1 VNSNLN
7 CFIISVLHHGGFVS
21 NSDFSFWKNLLEM
34 FPKGHPRFSMQHEIQ
49 QLQLTSSTLDLHTR
63 RSHLT
68 VEVSSASERETALGL
83 FMSESFSQS
92 LRVLVVV
99 RDKKE
104 REKMECI
111 ERNFVWVV
119 CRGADGG
126 TNLGH
131 LIYLIAEPGKKCHN
145 DQQALI
151 YLRPPIVHTKKPRGD
166 SHSPNTTAALC
177 ALSLHSAQ
185 NSLMLINES
194 EEKAAFRAFEKKFMH
209 SDETLLPICDVP
221 SLFDKLENIEA
232 TQKTTVDQS
241 PPATPPKPDPIGS
254 VPRSV
259 LPQAP
264 TAATPPRTTVSSEPL
279 DFPSMDTVPPAS
291 TTVPHIE
298 SSSLDMRQTLPLLD
312 KEIISLEKSTN
323 FMKKCLKAQEKKVAD
338 MVVIDEDTNEDFITK
353 VVANLQTLTVRMGE
367 MEENIKEKK
376 KRMQELNLKLEA
388 TKSTVSSENT
398 EKLKKNNKM
407 MMKSHMKNVV
417 WTVTTHY
424 IEHKNTVSHP
434 EERSE
439 KETIVN
445 EIEEK
450 MWPEIHIPFDEE
462 MGKKVDEIIRTMKE

>member
-209 SDETLLPICDVP
+209 SDETGFLIYDVASLRYVYDKVSTEEKIIDTAVDLIKLPPGIDRV
-221 SLFDKLENIEA
+221 K
-232 TQKTTVDQS
+232 Q
-241 PPATPPKPDPIGS
+241 
-254 VPRSV
+254 
-259 LPQAP
+259 
-264 TAATPPRTTVSSEPL
+264 PL
-279 DFPSMDTVPPAS
+279 IA
-291 TTVPHIE
+291 
-298 SSSLDMRQTLPLLD
+298 
-312 KEIISLEKSTN
+312 
-323 FMKKCLKAQEKKVAD
+323 
-338 MVVIDEDTNEDFITK
+338 
-353 VVANLQTLTVRMGE
+353 
-367 MEENIKEKK
+367 MEENFVNLVKDIERRKNEVHEMEKIVAEDEESGMMNQKMKGHYKKAVNKMIKEMTVKI
-376 KRMQELNLKLEA
+376 EAAEA
-388 TKSTVSSENT
+388 TKEKRRKTIEQLSLELIENTSSTVLEESTVSAET
-398 EKLKKNNKM
+398 TAVPQM
-407 MMKSHMKNVV
+407 MMKMPQMMMKIWKVK
-417 WTVTTHY
+417 TY
-424 IEHKNTVSHP
+424 CIDHKNTVSIKEKRN
-434 EERSE
+434 EER
-439 KETIVN
+439 
-445 EIEEK
+445 
-450 MWPEIHIPFDEE
+450 
-462 MGKKVDEIIRTMKE
+462 